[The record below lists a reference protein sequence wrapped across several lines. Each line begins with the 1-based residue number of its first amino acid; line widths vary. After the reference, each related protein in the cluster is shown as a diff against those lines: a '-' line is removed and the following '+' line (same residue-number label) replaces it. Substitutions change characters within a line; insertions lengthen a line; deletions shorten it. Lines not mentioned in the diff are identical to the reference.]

1 MKRIACLLTGIFL
14 AVGVGAAN
22 ASVISFTN
30 EALFLAAAG
39 PTTTENFDSLVA
51 GSAVTSLP
59 SIGVTSVTT
68 DGDHGSTQAEVASL
82 PVYLTDSTHSGNQFL
97 ASEVASPTFATAGLN
112 FSLSGS
118 ATAVGLWVTDVGP
131 LGGFVI
137 TLFDGA
143 TNVGSFTFGAQTV
156 PDSFVGLTS
165 SLAFNRVFV
174 DAENEFDSWGLD
186 DLTLSSPSA
195 VPEPTT
201 LALIGSGLA
210 GALVRRRRRQ

>member
-1 MKRIACLLTGIFL
+1 MKRIACLLTGILF

-39 PTTTENFDSLVA
+39 STTTENFDSLAA

-59 SIGVTSVTT
+59 SIGVSSVTT
-68 DGDHGSTQAEVASL
+68 NGENGSTQAEVASL

-97 ASEVASPTFATAGLN
+97 ASEVADPTFATAGLN
-112 FSLSGS
+112 FSLSGT
-118 ATAVGLWVTDVGP
+118 ATAVGLWVTDVSP

-143 TNVGSFTFGAQTV
+143 TNVGSFTFGPQTV

-186 DLTLSSPSA
+186 DLTLNTA
-195 VPEPTT
+195 QVPEPTT
-201 LALIGSGLA
+201 LALLGFGLA
-210 GALVRRRRRQ
+210 GAVVRRRQRQ